1 MPSRNVRLRR
11 LAVHH
16 ERRERLLRLPALIV
30 GIGMAAPNALLAADD
45 EEWSCF
51 AAGCRAR

>member
-45 EEWSCF
+45 EERSCF